1 MPITHNTFVIERSY
15 SATPER
21 VFAAFADP
29 VKKRRWF
36 AEGEAHDVEL
46 FDLDFRVGGIE
57 RARYRYKQGTPIQGM
72 TITNETCFQDIT
84 PNERIVTTSTM
95 SLGDKP
101 MSVMLATVELRPTEH
116 GTTLLF
122 THQAVFLEAADGPE
136 MRKYGWNKLLDSLA
150 KELANT

>member
-15 SATPER
+15 SASPEK

-46 FDLDFRVGGIE
+46 FEMDFRVGGIE
-57 RARYRYKQGTPIQGM
+57 SARYRFKPGTPIQGM
-72 TITNETCFQDIT
+72 TITNVSAYQDVV
-84 PNERIVTTSTM
+84 PNHRVITTSTM
-95 SLGDKP
+95 SLGEKP
-101 MSVMLATVELRPTEH
+101 MSVMLATVELRRTEK
-116 GTTLLF
+116 GTDLIF

-136 MRKYGWNKLLDSLA
+136 MRKRGWEKLFDNLA
-150 KELANT
+150 KELAT